1 MINDK
6 IFSIDEYDFKF
17 EGIKGV
23 LKRSASDFK
32 VNEID
37 FNDNM
42 IDFQRVTKD
51 DMLEKNWNVSLDRYL
66 EKKYRSWKN
75 DFSSLRLF
83 WSK

>member
-51 DMLEKNWNVSLDRYL
+51 DMLEKTGMFLWIDIWRKISIM
-66 EKKYRSWKN
+66 EK
-75 DFSSLRLF
+75 
-83 WSK
+83 